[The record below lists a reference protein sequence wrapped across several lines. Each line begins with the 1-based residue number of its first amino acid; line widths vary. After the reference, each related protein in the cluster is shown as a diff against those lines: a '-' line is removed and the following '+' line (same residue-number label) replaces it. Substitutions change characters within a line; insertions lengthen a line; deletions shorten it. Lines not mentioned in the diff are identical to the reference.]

1 MMNVSYFAAGVAF
14 FLLVATVAFLRCTLL
29 DAVDQIEVLRRRVEE
44 LEAYRDGLRVMFA
57 RSAERRERSNG
68 GAS

>member
-1 MMNVSYFAAGVAF
+1 MIIVLSFAAGVAVVSM
-14 FLLVATVAFLRCTLL
+14 LATVAMRFLLL
-29 DAVDQIEVLRRRVEE
+29 DTIGQVDALRRRVEE
-44 LEAYRDGLRVMFA
+44 LEVHRDGLRVMFA